1 MPRFSFKP
9 AWFDSSTIRQA
20 HGAERSRSTS
30 SLSRAK
36 SRDKLTILKKKVK
49 NWFLYRFITS
59 IIFVLNFLP
68 RKSSISLGR
77 FLGKLAYLIIADARK
92 RTLSNLK
99 IAFGKEKG
107 QREIKKL
114 ALTVFENVGKNVAD
128 AVRLKNM
135 KWEKIEKITKIEG
148 LEYFDEAYKMGK
160 GVIALTGH
168 IGNFELL
175 GAYFSLKGYKLSVIG
190 RELYD
195 PRLDALLV
203 KNRGSVGLEN
213 IPSSASVKQVIKALR
228 SGRTLG
234 VLADQD
240 SSKVRGVFVNFFERP
255 ARTPV
260 GPALLAYKIQSPI
273 VPMAI
278 IREKDDK
285 YRILVKKPIELA
297 FSGDKEKDIIET
309 TQEYTKVLES
319 IIREYPSQWL
329 WMHDRWKSK
338 PGLLRSEK

>member
-1 MPRFSFKP
+1 MPKFSYK
-9 AWFDSSTIRQA
+9 
-20 HGAERSRSTS
+20 
-30 SLSRAK
+30 RAK
-36 SRDKLTILKKKVK
+36 KRVK
-49 NWFLYRFITS
+49 NWFLYRFIIS

-68 RKSSISLGR
+68 RKPSISLGR

-92 RTLSNLK
+92 RTQNNLK
-99 IAFGKEKG
+99 IAFGKEKD
-107 QREIKKL
+107 QRELKKL
-114 ALTVFENVGKNVAD
+114 ALNVFENVGKNVAD

-135 KWEKIEKITKIEG
+135 KWEEIERITKIEG
-148 LEYFDEAYKMGK
+148 LEYFDNAYKMGK

-175 GAYFSLKGYKLSVIG
+175 AAYFSLKDYKVSVIG

-195 PRLDALLV
+195 PRLDAVLV
-203 KNRGSVGLEN
+203 KNRERAGLEN
-213 IPSSASVKQVIKALR
+213 ISSPASVKQVIKTLR
-228 SGRTLG
+228 SGRVLG
-234 VLADQD
+234 ILADQD

-260 GPALLAYKIQSPI
+260 GPVLLAYKTQSPI

-278 IREKDDK
+278 VREKDDK
-285 YRILVKKPIELA
+285 YKIIVKEPIELT
-297 FSGDKEKDIIET
+297 FSKDKKKDIIET
-309 TQEYTKVLES
+309 TQKYTKVLES

-338 PGLLRSEK
+338 PG

>member
-1 MPRFSFKP
+1 MFLLKP
-9 AWFDSSTIRQA
+9 A
-20 HGAERSRSTS
+20 
-30 SLSRAK
+30 
-36 SRDKLTILKKKVK
+36 KKRLK

-59 IIFVLNFLP
+59 IVFVLNSLP

-77 FLGKLAYLIIADARK
+77 FLGKLAYFIITDARK
-92 RTLSNLK
+92 RTQSNLK
-99 IAFGKEKG
+99 IAFGEEKDEKEL
-107 QREIKKL
+107 KKL
-114 ALTVFENVGKNVAD
+114 ALNVFENVGKNVAD
-128 AVRLKNM
+128 AVCLKNM
-135 KWEKIEKITKIEG
+135 KWEEIEKITQIEG
-148 LEYFDEAYKMGK
+148 LEYFDKAYKMGK

-175 GAYFSLKGYKLSVIG
+175 AAYFSLKGYKVSVIG

-195 PRLDALLV
+195 PRLDDLLV
-203 KNRGSVGLEN
+203 ESRHSTGLEN

-228 SGRTLG
+228 SGRALG

-240 SSKVRGVFVNFFERP
+240 SNRVRGVFVSFFERA

-260 GPALLAYKIQSPI
+260 GPVLLAYKTQSPI

-278 IREKDDK
+278 VRERDNK
-285 YRILVKKPIELA
+285 YKIIVKEPIQLT
-297 FSGDKEKDIIET
+297 SSQDKEKDIIET
-309 TQEYTKVLES
+309 TQECMKVLES

-338 PGLLRSEK
+338 PNDCS

>member
-1 MPRFSFKP
+1 M
-9 AWFDSSTIRQA
+9 
-20 HGAERSRSTS
+20 
-30 SLSRAK
+30 
-36 SRDKLTILKKKVK
+36 
-49 NWFLYRFITS
+49 
-59 IIFVLNFLP
+59 
-68 RKSSISLGR
+68 
-77 FLGKLAYLIIADARK
+77 GKLAYFIIADARK
-92 RTLSNLK
+92 RTQNNLK
-99 IAFGKEKG
+99 IAFGKEKD

-114 ALTVFENVGKNVAD
+114 ALNVFENVGKNVAD

-135 KWEKIEKITKIEG
+135 RWEKIERITKIEG
-148 LEYFDEAYKMGK
+148 LEYFDNAYKMGK
-160 GVIALTGH
+160 GVIPLTGH

-175 GAYFSLKGYKLSVIG
+175 GAYFSLKGYKVSVIG

-203 KNRGSVGLEN
+203 KSRESVGLEN

-228 SGRTLG
+228 SGRALG

-240 SSKVRGVFVNFFERP
+240 SSKVRGVFVDFFGRP

-260 GPALLAYKIQSPI
+260 GPVLLAYKTQSPI

-278 IREKDDK
+278 VREKDDAYK
-285 YRILVKKPIELA
+285 IIVKEPIELA
-297 FSGDKEKDIIET
+297 FSKDKEKNIIET
-309 TQEYTKVLES
+309 TQRCTQVLES

-338 PGLLRSEK
+338 P

>member
-9 AWFDSSTIRQA
+9 V
-20 HGAERSRSTS
+20 
-30 SLSRAK
+30 
-36 SRDKLTILKKKVK
+36 KKRVK

-68 RKSSISLGR
+68 RKSSISLGQ

-92 RTLSNLK
+92 RTLNNLK
-99 IAFGKEKG
+99 IAFGREKD
-107 QREIKKL
+107 QRELRRL
-114 ALTVFENVGKNVAD
+114 ALNVFENVGKNVVD
-128 AVRLKNM
+128 AVCLKNM
-135 KWEKIEKITKIEG
+135 KWEKIEKITEIDG
-148 LEYFDEAYKMGK
+148 LKYFDEAYKMGK

-175 GAYFSLKGYKLSVIG
+175 AAYFSLKGYKVSVIG

-195 PRLDALLV
+195 PRLDVLLV
-203 KNRGSVGLEN
+203 KGRKSVGLEN
-213 IPSSASVKQVIKALR
+213 IPSSASVKQIIKALR
-228 SGRTLG
+228 SGRALG

-240 SSKVRGVFVNFFERP
+240 SSRVRGVFVNFFERP

-260 GPALLAYKIQSPI
+260 GPALLAYKTQSPI

-297 FSGDKEKDIIET
+297 FSGYKEKDITET

-338 PGLLRSEK
+338 PAYFKAGIRSKKMEVKLLT